1 MEGVVAADVKGLSRE
16 TVLEA
21 GAPGGLAS
29 DEFFAV
35 LGHELR
41 RPLNAILG
49 WTHLLRQPNLDEKV
63 REQGLTVIERN
74 AREQAQLIADVLD
87 ASQILSGKLTLQLH
101 DVDLVECARVAADRA
116 RAETTRRH
124 DWQVVP
130 PTGQVVVRGDA
141 SRLQQVALSLLR
153 NAVKFTPEGGLI
165 TVEVTAAGDTG
176 WVRVR
181 DTGQGM
187 AQDLLPHIFDPRHRL
202 DRPPRR
208 SHPGLGLGLPIAR
221 LIVEA
226 HGGSMAAESEGEG
239 RGSCVRFG
247 VPLTSAPGAQ

>member
-1 MEGVVAADVKGLSRE
+1 MEALVVSDDRGPNPQTASPDGGP
-16 TVLEA
+16 T
-21 GAPGGLAS
+21 GLAS

-49 WTHLLRQPNLDEKV
+49 WTHLLRQPNLDDKV
-63 REQGLTVIERN
+63 REQGLAVIERN

-87 ASQILSGKLTLQLH
+87 ASEIVSGKLALQLH
-101 DVDLVECARVAADRA
+101 EVDLVECVRVASERA

-130 PTGQVVVRGDA
+130 PAGKVVVRGDA
-141 SRLQQVALSLLR
+141 SRLQQAALSLLR
-153 NAVKFTPEGGLI
+153 NAVKFTPEGGVI
-165 TVEVTAAGDTG
+165 TVEVTAAADTG

-181 DTGQGM
+181 DTGQGI
-187 AQDLLPHIFDPRHRL
+187 AEDLLAHVFDLRRHS
-202 DRPPRR
+202 DKPPRR
-208 SHPGLGLGLPIAR
+208 SQPGLGLGLPIAR

-226 HGGSMAAESEGEG
+226 HGGTVAAESEGEG
-239 RGSCVRFG
+239 RGACVRFG
-247 VPLTSAPGAQ
+247 VPLAGEPGS